1 MKTAY
6 VSGAVI
12 GALCLMGAATAPAF
26 AQHHPYR
33 DRANHDP
40 YENQYNYQ
48 ENLAFTQGCP
58 PGAIPESFPSPT
70 GRRCALP
77 NGGYIY

>member
-1 MKTAY
+1 MKTTY
-6 VSGAVI
+6 MLGAVI
-12 GALCLMGAATAPAF
+12 GALGFIGAAMVPAS

-33 DRANHDP
+33 DRAIHDP

-58 PGAIPESFPSPT
+58 QGSIPESFPSPN